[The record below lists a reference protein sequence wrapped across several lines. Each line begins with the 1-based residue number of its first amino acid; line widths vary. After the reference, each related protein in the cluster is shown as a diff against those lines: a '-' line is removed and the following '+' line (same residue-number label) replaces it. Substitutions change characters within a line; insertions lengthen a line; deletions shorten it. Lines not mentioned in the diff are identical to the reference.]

1 MPLEV
6 QNASSELAPHRP
18 LTEFYEEPA
27 GRVHFVADLFDRAAP
42 DYNFLSGALSFWTDR
57 QYRKYALRK
66 AGLQPGM
73 KVLDVASGTGLVAQ
87 GALDLGV
94 PRRDLVG
101 LDPSRG
107 MLQENRKE
115 RSISLIQGFGERL
128 PFCASTFDFVSMGY
142 ALRHVEDLG
151 GLFRELYRVLR
162 AGGRILIL
170 EITRPSSR
178 PGFALMRF
186 YMRKLVPFLTRL
198 SRRHDKSARLVE
210 YYWATIAECVL
221 PEVILGALK
230 EAGFTDVAR
239 KTTGNILSEYVGTK
253 S

>member
-6 QNASSELAPHRP
+6 QNASPELAPHRP
-18 LTEFYEEPA
+18 LTEFYEAPG

-57 QYRKYALRK
+57 QYRKYALRN
-66 AGLQPGM
+66 AGLRPGM

-87 GALDLGV
+87 GALDLGI
-94 PRRDLVG
+94 PPQDLVG

-128 PFCASTFDFVSMGY
+128 PFCTATFDFISMGY

-151 GLFRELYRVLR
+151 RLFHEFYRVLR
-162 AGGRILIL
+162 AGGSILIL

-186 YMRKLVPFLTRL
+186 YMQKLVPFLTRL
-198 SRRHDKSARLVE
+198 SRRHDESARLVE
-210 YYWATIAECVL
+210 YYWATIAECVP
-221 PEVILGALK
+221 PEAILCALK
-230 EAGFTDVAR
+230 KAGFSDAAR

-253 S
+253 N